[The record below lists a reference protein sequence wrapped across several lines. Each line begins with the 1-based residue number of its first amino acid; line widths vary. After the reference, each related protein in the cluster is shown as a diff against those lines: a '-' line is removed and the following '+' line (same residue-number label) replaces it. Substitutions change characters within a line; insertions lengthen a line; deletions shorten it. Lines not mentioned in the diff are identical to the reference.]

1 MALSNKIVVM
11 PLQCPDFRPHLIEA
25 IVNWCEER
33 GQTPYMLVE
42 IDDACQVPRQLA
54 NPDNTMVFCISEE
67 AVNNFAIDNE
77 AMSFQARFGEHISQ
91 IYIPLNR
98 IAAIYPKEDTNLVT
112 YFPVSPTPVQKTTE
126 QKDDPQDFPVF
137 TKV

>member
-1 MALSNKIVVM
+1 MSLSSKIVVM

-25 IVNWCEER
+25 LIGWCEER
-33 GQTPYMLVE
+33 GQTPYMLIE
-42 IDDACQVPRQLA
+42 IDDGCEVPRALA

-67 AVNNFAIDNE
+67 AVNNFVIDDE
-77 AMSFQARFGEHISQ
+77 AMSFHARFGEQIAH

-112 YFPVSPTPVQKTTE
+112 YFSVTPTPLKGGSS
-126 QKDDPQDFPVF
+126 DNDAQDVPVF

>member
-33 GQTPYMLVE
+33 GQTPYMLIE

-67 AVNNFAIDNE
+67 AVNNFVIDSE
-77 AMSFQARFGEHISQ
+77 AMSFQARFGESINQ

-98 IAAIYPKEDTNLVT
+98 IAAIYPKEDTNMVT
-112 YFPVSPTPVQKTTE
+112 YFPVSPSAIKKETE
-126 QKDDPQDFPVF
+126 EKNNNQDFPVF

>member
-126 QKDDPQDFPVF
+126 QKNDPQDFPVF